1 MIPFAMM
8 SSKGY
13 FWYLFHCYRW
23 VIYWQVHSLRAI
35 IQALSQVKL
44 FRIKCMKT
52 ANKRINLLIDLLY
65 AVHTVCIVLVIAVC
79 VIYVLTH
86 VVLLMSLRP
95 VSFIY
100 VSFHFLFCLLCGG
113 TGNLRKDKGWGSCM
127 GLKPP
132 LVLPRHSPVKPS
144 EAQWAST

>member
-1 MIPFAMM
+1 MGDILTGSFI
-8 SSKGY
+8 KGNNPG
-13 FWYLFHCYRW
+13 
-23 VIYWQVHSLRAI
+23 S
-35 IQALSQVKL
+35 SQVKL
-44 FRIKCMKT
+44 FRIKCIKT
-52 ANKRINLLIDLLY
+52 ANKRITLLIDLLY

-86 VVLLMSLRP
+86 VVLLMSLGP

-100 VSFHFLFCLLCGG
+100 MLGFIFCFFYALWWNWKSQEGQRDVL
-113 TGNLRKDKGWGSCM
+113 TGWDSCM

-132 LVLPRHSPVKPS
+132 LVPPRHSPEKPS